1 MRPAEPISLTL
12 AVGDPVRAAVG
23 RAVRGSL
30 LLAATFVVFAW
41 AAKELPSLYARAPW
55 QDDPYDALISFT
67 IFAVPLLAGLCLVRA
82 PLCRRREPLPVRRA
96 LDLARAGQLLV
107 GAVLVT
113 TASEWVSVAL
123 GDRRSAWTAVTI
135 VLIGMLSLV
144 SVLSGAVAA
153 QLWRAR
159 RNLPAD
165 SRLLAQPDWLAD
177 AAVTGERL
185 AARLGRRHQ
194 AAADTLRRLERAMLA
209 GIARHLSGR
218 PQSRRWGSACSCLS
232 LRRAEKATGRAP
244 PSCSWASRSPACSPS
259 SSRREPTCI
268 WPARATAAPAVSCGP
283 WLQPARAC
291 RSPSRS
297 ETPWCQRSACRP
309 VIHCLPCPGSWSW
322 SRLRLAWRLSRL
334 SPPAG
339 IWLRHAAGT
348 HAQMAAHSAGPPAR
362 HHVCALVRRLG
373 RNAKVRCSPCRRRSG
388 RAGRA
393 PRRGEPPGSG
403 HPPRPCPV
411 AVHPDVIRAQ

>member
-30 LLAATFVVFAW
+30 LLAATFVVFTW

-82 PLCRRREPLPVRRA
+82 PLCRRLEPLPVRRA

-113 TASEWVSVAL
+113 AASEWVSVAL
-123 GDRRSAWTAVTI
+123 GDHRSAWTAVTI

-185 AARLGRRHQ
+185 AARLERRHQ
-194 AAADTLRRLERAMLA
+194 AAAGTLRRLERAMLA
-209 GIARHLSGR
+209 DIARH
-218 PQSRRWGSACSCLS
+218 PVGSAAVAS
-232 LRRAEKATGRAP
+232 LGFGVFVSVTQALGEGYRPRAALLFLAVP
-244 PSCSWASRSPACSPS
+244 VASMFAF
-259 SSRREPTCI
+259 
-268 WPARATAAPAVSCGP
+268 
-283 WLQPARAC
+283 L
-291 RSPSRS
+291 
-297 ETPWCQRSACRP
+297 
-309 VIHCLPCPGSWSW
+309 L
-322 SRLRLAWRLSRL
+322 
-334 SPPAG
+334 
-339 IWLRHAAGT
+339 AAGT
-348 HAQMAAHSAGPPAR
+348 HLHLARPRDRSAGRVLRPLVAASASVPVTFAFRDSLVPALGLPPRHSLPAVSGLVVLVAIAVGVAVIAVESARGHMAAAR
-362 HHVCALVRRLG
+362 R
-373 RNAKVRCSPCRRRSG
+373 RNARSDG
-388 RAGRA
+388 GA
-393 PRRGEPPGSG
+393 
-403 HPPRPCPV
+403 
-411 AVHPDVIRAQ
+411 